1 MKKLYKVT
9 VRGFTTSFG
18 RTAGLKESYVV
29 ADNPDKAY
37 TTVRDFLDKNDY
49 GFEWERELDSIN
61 LIASANKFDSIMM
74 LFEERV
80 DDKQT

>member
-9 VRGFTTSFG
+9 IRGFNGSSPG
-18 RTAGLKESYVV
+18 SLKESYVV

-61 LIASANKFDSIMM
+61 LIASANKFGSITR
-74 LFEERV
+74 LFEEGV
-80 DDKQT
+80 NDE

>member
-9 VRGFTTSFG
+9 VRGLRLIG
-18 RTAGLKESYVV
+18 RNEFYVL

-49 GFEWERELDSIN
+49 GFDWERELDSVN
-61 LIASANKFDSIMM
+61 LIASTNKFDSITM
-74 LFEERV
+74 LFEEGV
-80 DDKQT
+80 NNEGGIL

>member
-9 VRGFTTSFG
+9 VRGFNITSRGDIGF
-18 RTAGLKESYVV
+18 KESYVV

-49 GFEWERELDSIN
+49 GFEWERELDSVN
-61 LIASANKFDSIMM
+61 LMASTNKFDSITM
-74 LFEERV
+74 LFEEKT
-80 DDKQT
+80 DNG

>member
-1 MKKLYKVT
+1 MKKLYKVI
-9 VRGFTTSFG
+9 VCGFNGSSPG
-18 RTAGLKESYVV
+18 GLKESYVV

-49 GFEWERELDSIN
+49 GYEWERELDSVS

-80 DDKQT
+80 NDEQT

>member
-9 VRGFTTSFG
+9 VRGFYSSSTGSK
-18 RTAGLKESYVV
+18 KESYVV

-80 DDKQT
+80 NDEQA